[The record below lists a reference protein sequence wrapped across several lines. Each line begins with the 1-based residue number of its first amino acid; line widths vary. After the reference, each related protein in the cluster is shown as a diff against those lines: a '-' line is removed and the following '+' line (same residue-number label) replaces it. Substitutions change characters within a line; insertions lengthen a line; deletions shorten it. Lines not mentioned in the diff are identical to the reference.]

1 MWQGRRSVCA
11 SGSRLKAT
19 LLLGGAGLGD
29 LASWGCTTSGLAFLV
44 GLGGLV
50 PGLVCHWGCGLVHAR
65 GPGPG
70 MGAFGALVELEAYS
84 AGGEVVIIFCM
95 WSLLLWSPLYRL
107 GDPAEVEDELNLGV
121 CCLMY
126 SES

>member
-1 MWQGRRSVCA
+1 M
-11 SGSRLKAT
+11 
-19 LLLGGAGLGD
+19 
-29 LASWGCTTSGLAFLV
+29 

-95 WSLLLWSPLYRL
+95 WSLLLWSLLCRL

-121 CCLMY
+121 YCLM
-126 SES
+126 